1 MLQIK
6 NKRFRTEQNI
16 IISKQFPLWESDLQ
30 IKLALNS
37 ATSRGENRMW
47 KVWLAP
53 GLINPTSGS
62 TLKGGSSGSPS
73 SKEDILCRELA
84 GLSGVLLPWDE
95 REVLPGPSDI
105 LIALIQFFYYLHL
118 MKISINTY
126 FCGTSDHKH
135 FKAEGLPPCSKHAV
149 FPYVSIR
156 TCQEYSSL
164 TLPLFSIWR
173 LKKHN
178 ITYENPKIQ
187 KSKYCMSAFKLTE
200 RLWSGT
206 ALCLWN
212 GWVQYHIGIW
222 RNHMWH

>member
-1 MLQIK
+1 
-6 NKRFRTEQNI
+6 
-16 IISKQFPLWESDLQ
+16 
-30 IKLALNS
+30 
-37 ATSRGENRMW
+37 MW

-53 GLINPTSGS
+53 GMINPTSGS
-62 TLKGGSSGSPS
+62 TLKRGSSGSPS
-73 SKEDILCRELA
+73 SREDTFCRELA

-95 REVLPGPSDI
+95 REVLPDPSDI
-105 LIALIQFFYYLHL
+105 LITLTIVFFYYLHL
-118 MKISINTY
+118 MKISIKTY

-135 FKAEGLPPCSKHAV
+135 FKAESLPPCSKHAV

-156 TCQEYSSL
+156 TFQEYSSL

-173 LKKHN
+173 LKNTTSLMK
-178 ITYENPKIQ
+178 IPKSNVQ
-187 KSKYCMSAFKLTE
+187 NTFLSKYCMSAFKLTE

-222 RNHMWH
+222 CNHMWH